1 MCNILF
7 YSSNIFQ
14 LKKREQ
20 QQKWFKIIFFIVALL
35 VFVLTVSIG
44 VVVIY
49 NISKKGAITLG
60 DVGVALSGLG
70 SIISVI
76 IVLPSKIAT
85 NLFPATANKEMLQ
98 IVCAIQNYDLNSNA
112 INDDDIQEFL
122 DEND

>member
-1 MCNILF
+1 M
-7 YSSNIFQ
+7 
-14 LKKREQ
+14 
-20 QQKWFKIIFFIVALL
+20 
-35 VFVLTVSIG
+35 FVLTVSIG

-70 SIISVI
+70 SIIGVI

-98 IVCAIQNYDLNSNA
+98 IVRAMQNYDLNSNA

-122 DEND
+122 DENE